1 MKKRIQKYLS
11 GSNEGFSLVELIIV
25 IAIMAILVGVVALAV
40 IPNLEKS
47 RESKDLATL
56 DSLVS
61 GVTTALANDPSIIA
75 SHPSGTLSIANVK
88 SGATAGSLEEA
99 VYQQLGDIS
108 STKLVSGASGGAVP
122 TVEYDVSGSKSV
134 VKAYVG
140 TATQP
145 LPCKYTKGDDGKV
158 RKLMVSNGGE

>member
-25 IAIMAILVGVVALAV
+25 MAILVGVVALAV

-61 GVTTALANDPSIIA
+61 GVSTAIANDPSI
-75 SHPSGTLSIANVK
+75 SGSGTLNISGVT
-88 SGATAGSLEEA
+88 SGASGLEGA

-108 STKLVSGASGGAVP
+108 KTTMVSSAGKSGTLTVQYTIGGA
-122 TVEYDVSGSKSV
+122 TASSV
-134 VKAYVG
+134 RAYVAATG
-140 TATQP
+140 TTVTDAAD
-145 LPCKYTKGDDGKV
+145 CKYTKDDNGKP
-158 RKLMVSNGGE
+158 KALSVSNGQ